1 MEGVKKMVNPV
12 KEFKVDELLVKVYR
26 TRDEMGMSSAYDV
39 SKKIRELLSVKD
51 IVNIVFAAA
60 PSQNEFLAYLS
71 KENLEWNRINAF
83 HMDEYIGLPSDAPQ
97 SFGNFLKER
106 LFSKKQFKNVFY
118 INGNAPNLEE
128 ECARLTRLLEE
139 NPLDITCMGIGEN
152 GHIAFNDP
160 HVADFD
166 DPKKVKIV
174 DLDERCRQQQVNDG
188 CFRTIEEVPRY
199 AITMTIPT
207 LISSKYIFCIVPAKQ
222 KAEAVRNTL
231 MGPVSESCPASI
243 LRRCKNAILY
253 LDLDS
258 ASELDL

>member
-1 MEGVKKMVNPV
+1 MVEPFR
-12 KEFKVDELLVKVYR
+12 EFKVDELLVRVYN
-26 TRDEMGMSSAYDV
+26 TRDEMGKAAAYDV
-39 SKKIRELLSVKD
+39 SSKIRELLIVRD
-51 IVNIVFAAA
+51 IINIVFAAA

-71 KENLEWNRINAF
+71 KEDLEWNRINAF
-83 HMDEYIGLPSDAPQ
+83 HMDEYIGLPLDAPQ
-97 SFGNFLKER
+97 LFANFLRER
-106 LFSKKQFKNVFY
+106 LFSKKPFKNVFY
-118 INGNAPNLEE
+118 INGNVKNPEE
-128 ECARLTRLLEE
+128 ECQRLTKLLEE

-160 HVADFD
+160 HVADFN

-188 CFRTIEEVPRY
+188 CFGNLDEVPRY

-207 LISSKYIFCIVPAKQ
+207 LVSSQYIFCIVPAKQ

-231 MGPVSESCPASI
+231 LGPISETCPASI

-258 ASELDL
+258 ASKLDI

>member
-1 MEGVKKMVNPV
+1 MVAPF
-12 KEFKVDELLVKVYR
+12 KEFKVDELLVKVYN
-26 TRDEMGMSSAYDV
+26 TRDEMGRASAYDV
-39 SKKIRELLSVKD
+39 SSKISELLRIKD
-51 IVNIVFAAA
+51 VINIVFAAA
-60 PSQNEFLAYLS
+60 PSQNEFLAYLNN
-71 KENLEWNRINAF
+71 EDLEWDRINAF

-97 SFGNFLKER
+97 LFANFLRER
-106 LFSKKQFKNVFY
+106 LFSQKPFKNVFY
-118 INGNAPNLEE
+118 INGNTTNPEK
-128 ECARLTRLLEE
+128 ECERLIKLLEE

-160 HVADFD
+160 HVADFN

-188 CFRTIEEVPRY
+188 CFKTLEEVPRY

-207 LISSKYIFCIVPAKQ
+207 LISSPYIFCIVPAKQ

-231 MGPVSESCPASI
+231 LGPIDESCPASI
-243 LRRCKNAILY
+243 LRRRKNAILY

-258 ASELDL
+258 ASKLDI

>member
-1 MEGVKKMVNPV
+1 MFEPFR
-12 KEFKVDELLVKVYR
+12 EFKVDELLVRVYN
-26 TRDEMGMSSAYDV
+26 TRDEMGKAAAYDV
-39 SKKIRELLSVKD
+39 SSKIRELLIVKD
-51 IVNIVFAAA
+51 IINIVFAAA

-71 KENLEWNRINAF
+71 KEDLEWNRINAF
-83 HMDEYIGLPSDAPQ
+83 HMDEYIGLPLDAPQ
-97 SFGNFLKER
+97 LFANFLRER
-106 LFSKKQFKNVFY
+106 LFSKKPFKNVFY
-118 INGNAPNLEE
+118 INGNVKNPEE
-128 ECARLTRLLEE
+128 ECQRLTKLLEE

-160 HVADFD
+160 HVADFN

-188 CFRTIEEVPRY
+188 CFGNLDEVPRY

-207 LISSKYIFCIVPAKQ
+207 LVSSQYIFCIVPAKQ

-231 MGPVSESCPASI
+231 LGPISETCPASI

-258 ASELDL
+258 ASKLDI

>member
-1 MEGVKKMVNPV
+1 MVEPFR
-12 KEFKVDELLVKVYR
+12 EFKVDELLVRVYN
-26 TRDEMGMSSAYDV
+26 TRDEMGKAAAYDV
-39 SKKIRELLSVKD
+39 SSKIRELLIVKD
-51 IVNIVFAAA
+51 IINIVFAAA

-71 KENLEWNRINAF
+71 KEDLEWNRINAF
-83 HMDEYIGLPSDAPQ
+83 HMDEYIGLPLDAPQ
-97 SFGNFLKER
+97 LFANFLRER
-106 LFSKKQFKNVFY
+106 LFSKKPFKNVFY
-118 INGNAPNLEE
+118 INGNVKNPEE
-128 ECARLTRLLEE
+128 ECQRLTKLLEE

-160 HVADFD
+160 HVADFN

-188 CFRTIEEVPRY
+188 CFGNLDEVPRY

-207 LISSKYIFCIVPAKQ
+207 LVSSQYIFCIVPAKQ

-231 MGPVSESCPASI
+231 LGPISEICPASI

-258 ASELDL
+258 ASKLDI

>member
-1 MEGVKKMVNPV
+1 MVIPV
-12 KEFKVDELLVKVYR
+12 KEFKVDELLVKVYK
-26 TRDEMGMSSAYDV
+26 TRDEMGMSAAYDV
-39 SKKIRELLSVKD
+39 SERIKELLKIKD
-51 IVNIVFAAA
+51 TINIVFAAA

-71 KENLEWNRINAF
+71 REDLDWNRINAF
-83 HMDEYIGLPSDAPQ
+83 HMDEYIGLSPEAPQ
-97 SFGNFLKER
+97 LFANFLKER
-106 LFSKKQFKNVFY
+106 LFAKKPFRNIFY
-118 INGNAPNLEE
+118 IDGNVPNPEE
-128 ECARLTRLLEE
+128 ECNRLTKLLEE

-160 HVADFD
+160 HVADFN

-188 CFRTIEEVPRY
+188 CFKSIEEVPKY
-199 AITMTIPT
+199 AVTMTIPT
-207 LISSKYIFCIVPAKQ
+207 LVSAQYIFCIVPAKQ

-231 MGPVSESCPASI
+231 LGPIDESCPASI